1 MKTWFSLKLP
11 EIRCSSV
18 DYSTLSPSPTSYF
31 IRFQTHCEFTGN
43 RNCTAV
49 FFIFWE
55 ISRFVYSSYLY
66 TPVRDFNVELANF

>member
-31 IRFQTHCEFTGN
+31 IRFQTHCEFTEIETVQLFFYILGDKSI
-43 RNCTAV
+43 CV
-49 FFIFWE
+49 FVV
-55 ISRFVYSSYLY
+55 FVYSSE
-66 TPVRDFNVELANF
+66 RF